1 MEVRTHSGACD
12 IEVLAATLGSA
23 FADDPLMLF
32 LHKPG
37 VMDVEKRNVAL
48 YGAVLTAEL
57 SRPKGQ
63 VVVHVSADGD
73 CVALWNEV
81 GCWKLSPGVTLKYVR
96 GCVRAFGWRRLPRA
110 LSILNQIEKKHPTK
124 PHLYLHVLGTAAGS
138 QGKGLGSVVI
148 SKMLTRCDEEGLD
161 AYLES
166 SNLQN
171 VRFYERHGFEI
182 TEQPMKG
189 LPAGAPP
196 VTAMWRKARS
206 AKSSED

>member
-1 MEVRTHSGACD
+1 MEVRSHTGACD
-12 IEVLAATLGSA
+12 IDAFAATLGSA

-37 VMDVEKRNVAL
+37 VMDVEKRNAVL
-48 YGAVLTAEL
+48 FGAVLSAEL

-63 VVVHVSADGD
+63 VVVHVTADGD

-81 GCWKLSPGVTLKYVR
+81 GYWKHSPAASLKYVR
-96 GCVRAFGWRRLPRA
+96 GFVRAFGWQRLPRA
-110 LSILNQIEKKHPTK
+110 LSILKCTENKDPTK
-124 PHLYLHVLGTAAGS
+124 PHVYLQVLGTAAGS

-206 AKSSED
+206 AE